1 MSMIPLVLPLKAN
14 EAAALADLVYQQLE
28 GNQLTP
34 DLRNRF
40 AGRLPQLAL
49 ETFTPFPGS
58 LARDPIHPSTYYL
71 AIDTHSAPF
80 LLRIALASS
89 PASGLFPGALL
100 IGRMRPGGGREI
112 VINAVPFNFTDR
124 ENVRTFAEQVDPTFL
139 PRSQGPQSAIVV
151 EAPPSPLSDRR
162 GLVGGVRTPQPNP
175 DHEGGDDPSPD
186 FADAFRAFR
195 AIFKSTGLNLAAI
208 AGDYHVA
215 LWSAIRAGW
224 REGWNAQTSD
234 PSASDYTKYSVQGSL
249 EQLEQI
255 YDRIHAAKAGHVFD
269 FEIATS
275 GEAAAALDW
284 MKSRGKPVQFI
295 RVKAGAD
302 LRELAAIARQY
313 NAILSFTEGQP
324 EQIGAATAGRF
335 HYRITGDEETI
346 RLAASS
352 LLGKTI

>member
-28 GNQLTP
+28 GSPLTA

-40 AGRLPQLAL
+40 AARLPQLAL

-71 AIDTHSAPF
+71 AIDTQSGPM

-89 PASGLFPGALL
+89 PASGLFPGAML

-124 ENVRTFAEQVDPTFL
+124 ESVRTFAEQVDPTFL

-151 EAPPSPLSDRR
+151 EGSD
-162 GLVGGVRTPQPNP
+162 
-175 DHEGGDDPSPD
+175 S
-186 FADAFRAFR
+186 AAAFRAFR
-195 AIFKSTGLNLAAI
+195 AILKSSGLNLAAI
-208 AGDYHVA
+208 AGDYDIA

-224 REGWNAQTSD
+224 REGWNAQSSD
-234 PSASDYTKYSVQGSL
+234 PSAPDYTKYSVEGSL
-249 EQLEQI
+249 EQLADI
-255 YDRIHAAKAGHVFD
+255 YDRVRDAKAGHVFD

-275 GEAAAALDW
+275 GDVATALEW

-295 RVKAGAD
+295 RVNPDSD
-302 LRELAAIARQY
+302 LRELAAIARQH
-313 NAILSFTEGQP
+313 NAILSFNEGQP
-324 EQIGAATAGRF
+324 EQIGIATAGRF
-335 HYRITGDEETI
+335 HYRMKGEEEAI

>member
-14 EAAALADLVYQQLE
+14 EAAALADLAYQQLE
-28 GNQLTP
+28 GNPLTA

-40 AGRLPQLAL
+40 AVRLPQLAL

-71 AIDTHSAPF
+71 AIDTNSGPM

-89 PASGLFPGALL
+89 PASGLFPKAML

-124 ENVRTFAEQVDPTFL
+124 ESVRTFAKQVDPSFL

-151 EAPPSPLSDRR
+151 DGTDSD
-162 GLVGGVRTPQPNP
+162 Q
-175 DHEGGDDPSPD
+175 
-186 FADAFRAFR
+186 AFRAFR
-195 AIFKSTGLNLAAI
+195 AILKSTGLNIAAI
-208 AGDYHVA
+208 AEDYDIA

-224 REGWNAQTSD
+224 RDGWNAQTSD
-234 PSASDYTKYSVQGSL
+234 PSAVDYSKYSVDGTI
-249 EQLEQI
+249 EQLEEM
-255 YDRIHAAKAGHVFD
+255 YDRIRDAKGGHVFD

-275 GEAAAALDW
+275 GDVRTALDW
-284 MKSRGKPVQFI
+284 MKSRGKPVQFV
-295 RVKAGAD
+295 RVNPGSD
-302 LRELAAIARQY
+302 LRDLAGIARQY
-313 NAILSFTEGQP
+313 NAILSFTGGDP
-324 EQIGAATAGRF
+324 EQIGIATAGRF
-335 HYRITGDEETI
+335 HYRMKGDEESV
-346 RLAASS
+346 RLAASG

>member
-28 GNQLTP
+28 GNPLTQ

-40 AGRLPQLAL
+40 AARLPQLAL
-49 ETFTPFPGS
+49 ETFTPYPGS
-58 LARDPIHPSTYYL
+58 LARDPIHHSTYYI
-71 AIDTHSAPF
+71 AIDTQSGPM

-89 PASGLFPGALL
+89 PASGLFPGAML

-124 ENVRTFAEQVDPTFL
+124 ESVRTFANQVDPSFL

-151 EAPPSPLSDRR
+151 
-162 GLVGGVRTPQPNP
+162 NP
-175 DHEGGDDPSPD
+175 DQGGDFSE
-186 FADAFRAFR
+186 AFRAFR
-195 AIFKSTGLNLAAI
+195 TILKSTGLNLAAL
-208 AGDYHVA
+208 AGDYDTA

-234 PSASDYTKYSVQGSL
+234 PSASDYTKYSVEGPI
-249 EQLEQI
+249 EQLEEI
-255 YDRIHAAKAGHVFD
+255 YDCIRAVKSGHVFD
-269 FEIATS
+269 FEISTPGDIAT
-275 GEAAAALDW
+275 ALEW

-295 RVKAGAD
+295 RVPSASN
-302 LRELAAIARQY
+302 LREQAAIARQF
-313 NAILSFTEGQP
+313 NAILSFTEGPP
-324 EQIGAATAGRF
+324 ELIGIATSGRF
-335 HYRITGDEETI
+335 HYRMQGDEEAV
-346 RLAASS
+346 RSAASS

>member
-28 GNQLTP
+28 GNPLTA

-40 AGRLPQLAL
+40 AARLPQLAL

-71 AIDTHSAPF
+71 AIDTSSGAM

-89 PASGLFPGALL
+89 PASGLFPKAML

-112 VINAVPFNFTDR
+112 VINAVPFHFTDR
-124 ENVRTFAEQVDPTFL
+124 ESVRTFAEQVDPAFL
-139 PRSQGPQSAIVV
+139 PRSQGPQSAIVI
-151 EAPPSPLSDRR
+151 
-162 GLVGGVRTPQPNP
+162 
-175 DHEGGDDPSPD
+175 EG
-186 FADAFRAFR
+186 ADSAQAFRAFR
-195 AIFKSTGLNLAAI
+195 TILKSTGLNLAAI
-208 AGDYHVA
+208 AGDYDIA

-234 PSASDYTKYSVQGSL
+234 PSAPEYTKYSIDGTL
-249 EQLEQI
+249 EQLEEI
-255 YDRIHAAKAGHVFD
+255 YDRIRDAKGGHVFD

-275 GEAAAALDW
+275 AGVSTALEW
-284 MKSRGKPVQFI
+284 MKSRGKPVQLV
-295 RVKAGAD
+295 RASPGPD
-302 LRELAAIARQY
+302 LRDLAALARQY
-313 NAILSFTEGQP
+313 NAILSFAEGEP
-324 EQIGAATAGRF
+324 EQIGAATGGRF
-335 HYRITGDEETI
+335 HYRMKGDEEAI
-346 RLAASS
+346 RLAASH

>member
-28 GNQLTP
+28 GSPLTA
-34 DLRNRF
+34 DMRNRF
-40 AGRLPQLAL
+40 AARLPQLGL

-71 AIDTHSAPF
+71 AIDTQSGPM

-89 PASGLFPGALL
+89 PASGLFPGAIL

-124 ENVRTFAEQVDPTFL
+124 ESLRTFAERVDPTFL

-151 EAPPSPLSDRR
+151 D
-162 GLVGGVRTPQPNP
+162 G
-175 DHEGGDDPSPD
+175 
-186 FADAFRAFR
+186 ADSAAAFRAFR
-195 AIFKSTGLNLAAI
+195 AILKSTGLNLAAI
-208 AGDYHVA
+208 AGDYDIA

-224 REGWNAQTSD
+224 REGWNAQSSD
-234 PSASDYTKYSVQGSL
+234 PAAIDYTKYSVEGSV
-249 EQLEQI
+249 EQLAEI
-255 YDRIHAAKAGHVFD
+255 YDRIQAMKAGHVFD
-269 FEIATS
+269 FEIATA
-275 GEAAAALDW
+275 GDVATALDW

-295 RVKAGAD
+295 RINVNSG

-313 NAILSFTEGQP
+313 NAILSFTEIPP
-324 EQIGAATAGRF
+324 EEIGIATSGRF
-335 HYRITGDEETI
+335 HYRMKGDEEAI

-352 LLGKTI
+352 LLGKSI

>member
-28 GNQLTP
+28 GNPLTT

-71 AIDTHSAPF
+71 AIDTQSGPM

-89 PASGLFPGALL
+89 PASGLFPGAML

-112 VINAVPFNFTDR
+112 VINAVPFHFSDHAA
-124 ENVRTFAEQVDPTFL
+124 VRTFAEQVDPAFL
-139 PRSQGPQSAIVV
+139 PRSQGPQSAIIM
-151 EAPPSPLSDRR
+151 
-162 GLVGGVRTPQPNP
+162 
-175 DHEGGDDPSPD
+175 EGSD
-186 FADAFRAFR
+186 FAPAFRAFR
-195 AIFKSTGLNLAAI
+195 AILKATGLNLAAI
-208 AGDYHVA
+208 AGDYDLA

-224 REGWNAQTSD
+224 REGWNAQSSD
-234 PSASDYTKYSVQGSL
+234 PSAPDYTKYSVEGSL
-249 EQLEQI
+249 EQLEEI
-255 YDRIHAAKAGHVFD
+255 YDRISAAKAGHVFD
-269 FEIATS
+269 FEIST
-275 GEAAAALDW
+275 GNIPYGLEW
-284 MKSRGKPVQFI
+284 MKSRGKPVQF
-295 RVKAGAD
+295 VKANSNSD
-302 LRELAAIARQY
+302 LRELAALARQY
-313 NAILSFTEGQP
+313 NAILSFSEGDP
-324 EQIGAATAGRF
+324 EQIGLATAGRF
-335 HYRITGDEETI
+335 HYRMKGDEEAI

>member
-1 MSMIPLVLPLKAN
+1 MSLIPLVLPLKAN

-28 GNQLTP
+28 GNSLTT

-40 AGRLPQLAL
+40 AARLPQLAI

-71 AIDTHSAPF
+71 AIDTQSGPM

-89 PASGLFPGALL
+89 PASGLFPGAML

-124 ENVRTFAEQVDPTFL
+124 ESVRTFAREVDPAFL
-139 PRSQGPQSAIVV
+139 PRSQGPQSAIV
-151 EAPPSPLSDRR
+151 AD
-162 GLVGGVRTPQPNP
+162 G
-175 DHEGGDDPSPD
+175 PD
-186 FADAFRAFR
+186 FAAAFRAFR
-195 AIFKSTGLNLAAI
+195 AIQKSTGLNLAAT
-208 AGDYHVA
+208 AGDYDLA

-224 REGWNAQTSD
+224 REGWNAQSSD
-234 PSASDYTKYSVQGSL
+234 PSIPDYTKYSVEGSL
-249 EQLEQI
+249 EQLDAI
-255 YDRIHAAKAGHVFD
+255 YDSIRASKSGHVFD
-269 FEIATS
+269 FEIATP
-275 GEAAAALDW
+275 GDTATALEW

-295 RVKAGAD
+295 RVNSDSD
-302 LRELAAIARQY
+302 LKQLAAVARQF
-313 NAILSFTEGQP
+313 NAILSFAGDAP
-324 EQIGAATAGRF
+324 LEQIGIATAGRF
-335 HYRITGDEETI
+335 HYRMPGDEEAI

>member
-28 GNQLTP
+28 GNPLTT
-34 DLRNRF
+34 DSRNRF
-40 AGRLPQLAL
+40 AARLPQLAL

-71 AIDTHSAPF
+71 AIDTASAPM

-89 PASGLFPGALL
+89 PASGLFPKAML

-124 ENVRTFAEQVDPTFL
+124 ESVRTFAEQVDPTFL

-151 EAPPSPLSDRR
+151 E
-162 GLVGGVRTPQPNP
+162 GG
-175 DHEGGDDPSPD
+175 PD
-186 FADAFRAFR
+186 FAHAFRAFR
-195 AIFKSTGLNLAAI
+195 AILKSTGLNLAAI
-208 AGDYHVA
+208 AEDYDIA

-234 PSASDYTKYSVQGSL
+234 PSASDYTKYSVEGTL
-249 EQLEQI
+249 EQLDEF
-255 YDRIHAAKAGHVFD
+255 YDRIRAAKAGHVFD

-275 GEAAAALDW
+275 GDLRTALDW

-295 RVKAGAD
+295 RVNSGSD
-302 LRELAAIARQY
+302 LRDLAAIARQY
-313 NAILSFTEGQP
+313 NAILSFTEGAP
-324 EQIGAATAGRF
+324 EQIGTATAGRF
-335 HYRITGDEETI
+335 HYHMKGGEEAI

-352 LLGKTI
+352 LLGKNI

>member
-28 GNQLTP
+28 GNPLST

-40 AGRLPQLAL
+40 AARLPQLAL

-71 AIDTHSAPF
+71 AIDTQSGPM

-89 PASGLFPGALL
+89 PASGLFPGAML

-112 VINAVPFNFTDR
+112 VINAVPFNFTDHAA
-124 ENVRTFAEQVDPTFL
+124 VRTFAEQVDLAFL

-151 EAPPSPLSDRR
+151 E
-162 GLVGGVRTPQPNP
+162 G
-175 DHEGGDDPSPD
+175 PD
-186 FADAFRAFR
+186 FAPAFRAFR
-195 AIFKSTGLNLAAI
+195 AILKSTGLNLAAI
-208 AGDYHVA
+208 AGDYDIA

-234 PSASDYTKYSVQGSL
+234 PLASHYTKYSVEGSL
-249 EQLEQI
+249 EQLGEI
-255 YDRIHAAKAGHVFD
+255 YDRISAAKGGHVFD
-269 FEIATS
+269 FEIST
-275 GEAAAALDW
+275 GNIPHALEW
-284 MKSRGKPVQFI
+284 MKSRGKPVQF
-295 RVKAGAD
+295 VKANSNSD
-302 LRELAAIARQY
+302 LRELAAVARQY
-313 NAILSFTEGQP
+313 NAILSFTGDAP
-324 EQIGAATAGRF
+324 LEQIGLATAGRF
-335 HYRITGDEETI
+335 HYRMRGDEEAI